1 MMSIWRLLLL
11 LPMTTT
17 KTQLPSYPRPRGS
30 QHRPSGRPRRR
41 RRAGRRRPLARRR
54 PRHHHP
60 RRHRHHFFLSKSSS
74 SYYLSLL
81 SLDAVDKIAGKR
93 RERERERESTCGSS
107 SRVFGQRERERERER
122 LKSAAAAAAAAALS
136 FLCVRTPCPE
146 EGKFGGVREKKKG
159 LVFKERRLCDSLFWC
174 TSSKIESFLHYSSL
188 SLFSRRS
195 PRSKKDTQK
204 KRGERKRKTKKQHT
218 GV

>member
-1 MMSIWRLLLL
+1 MSIWRLLLL

-41 RRAGRRRPLARRR
+41 RRAGRRPLARRR

-93 RERERERESTCGSS
+93 RERERERESPLAGRLRASL
-107 SRVFGQRERERERER
+107 GKERERER
-122 LKSAAAAAAAAALS
+122 LERCCCCRCCCS
-136 FLCVRTPCPE
+136 FFFICAPRVRRR
-146 EGKFGGVREKKKG
+146 GSGGVREKKKG
-159 LVFKERRLCDSLFWC
+159 VFKERRLTLSFGANRQ
-174 TSSKIESFLHYSSL
+174 SSRLSTIP
-188 SLFSRRS
+188 SLFSRS
-195 PRSKKDTQK
+195 PKKDKQK
-204 KRGERKRKTKKQHT
+204 KRREKERQKNNRSL
-218 GV
+218 GSFFCVFRV